1 MKIDLNELL
10 KATKALINTIGNKN
24 GNEIEVGADY
34 YWSIAPDEIYNV
46 YEKPKQ
52 LTLGQ
57 LSEDWETLQL
67 SVRSNNLT
75 PYDLQRISAILKAIS
90 IQYPI

>member
-34 YWSIAPDEIYNV
+34 YWSIDLMRFTMFM
-46 YEKPKQ
+46 KS
-52 LTLGQ
+52 
-57 LSEDWETLQL
+57 LS
-67 SVRSNNLT
+67 N
-75 PYDLQRISAILKAIS
+75 
-90 IQYPI
+90 